1 MTIYISGAISS
12 DPHYKKKF
20 KKAEKRLRKHFDVI
34 NPARVLGK
42 LPKNTSYA
50 TYMDLSL
57 EMIKHADCCYMLTDW
72 TTSRGA
78 KIEYDKAQELGIPV
92 VFQRRK

>member
-20 KKAEKRLRKHFDVI
+20 KKSEKKLRKYFDVI
-34 NPARVLGK
+34 NPAKVLGK
-42 LPKNTSYA
+42 LPKNTGYA

-57 EMIKHADCCYMLTDW
+57 EMVKHSDLLYMLPDW

-78 KIEYDKAQELGIPV
+78 RLEYDKARELGIPM
-92 VFQRRK
+92 VFEK